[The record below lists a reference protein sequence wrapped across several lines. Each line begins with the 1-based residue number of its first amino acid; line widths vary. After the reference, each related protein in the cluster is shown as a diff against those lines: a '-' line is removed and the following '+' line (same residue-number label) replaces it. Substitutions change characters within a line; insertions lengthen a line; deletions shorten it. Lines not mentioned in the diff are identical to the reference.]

1 MNAPTNAKDLAPANV
16 MQLIAVDDIAPS
28 DTHIQQLRRSRFDQA
43 AMAELIKSV
52 EAQGVL
58 QPIVVR
64 RNPNVGPAGPEQ
76 LLWQIVA
83 GERRFLAAR
92 AAKLQ
97 AIPAVC
103 RDLTDLQVLEIQL
116 TENLQREGLHPLE
129 EAEGYRE
136 LMQLK
141 SINADAVA
149 EEIGKSRSYVYGRL
163 KLLDLQDSARAAFY
177 DGSLDASK
185 ALELAR
191 IKDPK
196 KQAQLLA
203 EAVKVNWSGTTMS
216 VRDLKRHI
224 EQSGLVKPLA
234 GAAFDP
240 ASDLLFRFLKA
251 RKGVDDTVT
260 LPACTDCPARA
271 GDGSATD
278 PYVCTDVACFDDK
291 VKDTYRRKRLIAEGA
306 GRTILTGDAARA
318 MLQGN
323 HAIGQV
329 FVLDEACDFDD
340 YPVAEPE
347 EPEDDESPAYL
358 EWNKKMDAWHEANDS
373 HQPRTYRQLLGDAPA
388 LEPILVEDVKTK
400 ALLEV
405 VPIKDAVKILEA
417 KGIDVPRWVVPEPKI
432 DHRPDQAQ
440 LREDALARAAQAE
453 KDRAKLEAELAHRRA
468 VLQAVHAKWKGPYK
482 REDWLDVA
490 TVLWEGGDRMP
501 ALNALYGDAEKDP
514 PLAKMT
520 ETELQRFILEMLVAD
535 CCESFYD
542 NNPPPPTALY
552 NLAKRHKIDQ
562 AQVKKAMAAKAKAK
576 DKPAAAAKAPAK
588 KKAAKK

>member
-1 MNAPTNAKDLAPANV
+1 MNAPAKAKDLAPANV
-16 MQLIAVDDIAPS
+16 MQLIAVDDITPS

-141 SINADAVA
+141 SITADTVA

-163 KLLDLQDSARAAFY
+163 KLLDLQDAARDAFY

-203 EAVKVNWSGTTMS
+203 AAVEVHWNGSTMS
-216 VRDLKRHI
+216 VRDLKRTI
-224 EQSGLVKPLA
+224 EASGFVKPLA

-240 ASDLLFRFLKA
+240 ESDLLFRFLKA
-251 RKGVDDTVT
+251 RRGVDDTVM
-260 LPACTDCPARA
+260 LPACSACTQRA
-271 GDGSATD
+271 GEGSAAD
-278 PYVCTDVACFDDK
+278 PYVCTDVSCFDDK
-291 VKDTYRRKRLIAEGA
+291 VKDTTRRKRLIAEGA
-306 GRTILTGDAARA
+306 GRTVLTGDAARA
-318 MLQGN
+318 MLQGK
-323 HAIGQV
+323 HAIGDV
-329 FVLDEACDFDD
+329 VDLDEECDFDG
-340 YPVAEPE
+340 YPVPEPD
-347 EPEDDESPAYL
+347 EPDNQDDDAAVAAY
-358 EWNKKMDAWHEANDS
+358 NKAMDAWDLANDA
-373 HQPRTYRQLLGDAPA
+373 HKPRSYRQMLADAPA
-388 LEPILVEDVKTK
+388 IEPILVEDPKTR
-400 ALLEV
+400 ALVEV
-405 VPIKDAVKILEA
+405 VPMKDALRVAQA
-417 KGIDVPRWVVPEPKI
+417 KGIEVPAWMLRKAENPLP
-432 DHRPDQAQ
+432 PDTAPQ
-440 LREDALARAAQAE
+440 RETDEERRIARE
-453 KDRAKLEAELAHRRA
+453 KEQAKLAAELAHRRA
-468 VLQAVHAKWKGPYK
+468 VLAAIHAKWKGPFK

-490 TVLWEGGDRMP
+490 TGLWEGGDASP
-501 ALNALYGDAEKDP
+501 ALNALYGDADKDP
-514 PLAKMT
+514 PFAQMK
-520 ETELQRFILEMLVAD
+520 EPELQRFIIELLVCG
-535 CCESFYD
+535 CCDDSYHSL
-542 NNPPPPTALY
+542 PSPAALFA
-552 NLAKRHKIDQ
+552 LAKRHKIDPV
-562 AQVKKAMAAKAKAK
+562 QVKKDMAAKAKAK
-576 DKPAAAAKAPAK
+576 DKPAATKAPAK
-588 KKAAKK
+588 KNVAKK